1 MGNLAVAEEL
11 AGSDELEELYRLDA
25 SDTEPEEDEED
36 EEEEPEEEEMEPRGI
51 PHSHMEQQAYVPGYA
66 GDSYTETCPRLA
78 GPNGARLQ
86 SA

>member
-25 SDTEPEEDEED
+25 SETGPEEEEEEDEDEE

-51 PHSHMEQQAYVPGYA
+51 PH
-66 GDSYTETCPRLA
+66 
-78 GPNGARLQ
+78 
-86 SA
+86 